1 MSCTSNTSSG
11 NNRTP
16 FAHCTCLAKAH
27 LMAAIYMLIRML
39 GHVRSGHILAL
50 IGEGLQS
57 QYTSSSD
64 NPIAN
69 GSVDKRC
76 VPCVLE
82 YPTGIKADDS
92 NAVVKDP
99 GISWTREIHPSELYL
114 PKTEAWFLP
123 LGLVDAEKRH
133 WWSTLHPYLSQARD
147 NCGFLALG
155 LRLRDTEQNFQNKL
169 ESRVLSAVIPK
180 AVIRNRTGRAVS
192 YQAISALA
200 PDNPSTTRCADPTLH
215 VPQPNHSH
223 AMPLV
228 PCDVA

>member
-1 MSCTSNTSSG
+1 M
-11 NNRTP
+11 
-16 FAHCTCLAKAH
+16 
-27 LMAAIYMLIRML
+27 
-39 GHVRSGHILAL
+39 
-50 IGEGLQS
+50 
-57 QYTSSSD
+57 
-64 NPIAN
+64 
-69 GSVDKRC
+69 
-76 VPCVLE
+76 LE

-169 ESRVLSAVIPK
+169 GVRRRLNLQSQGCYLPSYPRRSSEIALGGPFLIKLSP
-180 AVIRNRTGRAVS
+180 
-192 YQAISALA
+192 
-200 PDNPSTTRCADPTLH
+200 H
-215 VPQPNHSH
+215 
-223 AMPLV
+223 
-228 PCDVA
+228 